1 MIVDVIVDF
10 VGLPYNPTKLLA
22 ILQFPIPS
30 CSKHRRG
37 YTTYTCQT
45 MEKVV
50 LIALFHS
57 HTHKHILTLS
67 LSLFSLSLSL
77 FWVPISGL
85 ILTFLLLH
93 KLQMKIKLSEYA
105 ITINKTS

>member
-67 LSLFSLSLSL
+67 LSLFSISISLLGSHFRL
-77 FWVPISGL
+77 DTDFS
-85 ILTFLLLH
+85 F
-93 KLQMKIKLSEYA
+93 
-105 ITINKTS
+105 TSQTTDEDQVIRIRNNN

>member
-67 LSLFSLSLSL
+67 LSLSL
-77 FWVPISGL
+77 FSIS
-85 ILTFLLLH
+85 ISLLGSHFRLDTDF
-93 KLQMKIKLSEYA
+93 SF
-105 ITINKTS
+105 TSQTTDEDEVIRIRNNN